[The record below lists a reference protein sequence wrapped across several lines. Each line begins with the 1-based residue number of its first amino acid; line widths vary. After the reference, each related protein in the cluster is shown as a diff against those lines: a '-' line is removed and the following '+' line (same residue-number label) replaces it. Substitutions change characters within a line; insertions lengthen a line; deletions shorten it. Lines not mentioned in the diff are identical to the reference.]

1 MVPLSRSARVLFS
14 IAVGSL
20 AAMVL
25 LYAFPPRDPRTIAL
39 GADLC
44 WTWAAAF
51 AALACF
57 ASSRRVATSEQ
68 RRTWRWMGAGC
79 VSFLAGQLVWTYYDL
94 VRAGGGAP
102 PPYPS
107 PADIGFLG
115 LYGCAIA
122 AVMTL
127 VRGQPTRRGDPE
139 LLLDAALVTFA
150 VGALAYA
157 YLVEPLLIS
166 STSVP
171 ILGLLTSIAWST
183 GPVAVL
189 WMILVQMLRRPAFP
203 AATAALLLPGVIALG
218 VGNQIYAVV
227 ALRGTYRAGGP
238 LDLTW
243 DAGLLLIGAA
253 AAIAPDYA
261 LHLQRGRTTTPEASA
276 AARFVALVV
285 GLAAMTGITI
295 ISLLQPT
302 PQPDAALIIGV
313 GMAIVAARVLYSLVV
328 SRRYAHVLEDEVA
341 NQTRSLMSSLGA
353 TASAE
358 RNLRLLMESVP
369 DAITVVDRSGYVL
382 DENTAGRTLVNA
394 FPGDLPDAGGKRRV
408 FGWLE
413 GTASRIA
420 RENLAAAF
428 DGELRRFEVPYQRP
442 DGTEGTGQVLL
453 APVREAGRIPKVLAL
468 VRDITDQ
475 RRAQTQLQ
483 QAEKLA
489 AMGQLVSGVA
499 HEINNPA
506 AIISG
511 FAQTLLLDQLTSEQR
526 ETVQMMYDEAT
537 RIGRITSNL
546 LAFARAGSKERT
558 LVELNEIVRRTFAL
572 RSYHLTT
579 LSITVNLD
587 LDDANPKAW
596 ANGSEVQQMLLNLLI
611 NAEQALTTVS
621 GGAGGAR
628 RIITIRTA
636 SAGDDGVRLQVA
648 DTGPGIPADI
658 QEKIFDPF
666 FTTKPEGMGTGLGLS
681 ICYGIVHDHGGR
693 ISVDSVPG
701 QGATFTVVL
710 PRDARTRQ
718 RATPPAAAPTT
729 AEPRTPDGK
738 LAVLLI
744 DDEEGLRRAVV
755 TFLKRRGMH
764 IVAVEDGGDALRVLR
779 REHFDVIVSDVRMPG
794 MSGGEFLE
802 RLRRDHPAMV
812 HRLIFTTGD
821 SFAPDT
827 STLLRD
833 AGVPSLVKPYD
844 FSKLEAILHQ
854 VAEAAKTST

>member
-1 MVPLSRSARVLFS
+1 MVPLSRSARVVFS
-14 IAVGSL
+14 IAVASL
-20 AAMVL
+20 VAMVL
-25 LYAFPPRDPRTIAL
+25 LYAFPPSDRRTVAL
-39 GADLC
+39 SADLC

-51 AALACF
+51 A
-57 ASSRRVATSEQ
+57 
-68 RRTWRWMGAGC
+68 
-79 VSFLAGQLVWTYYDL
+79 Y
-94 VRAGGGAP
+94 
-102 PPYPS
+102 
-107 PADIGFLG
+107 
-115 LYGCAIA
+115 
-122 AVMTL
+122 
-127 VRGQPTRRGDPE
+127 
-139 LLLDAALVTFA
+139 LL
-150 VGALAYA
+150 
-157 YLVEPLLIS
+157 EPLLIGGAP
-166 STSVP
+166 VHP
-171 ILGLLTSIAWST
+171 FGLVTSIGWSV
-183 GPVAVL
+183 GAVAVL
-189 WMILVQMLRRPAFP
+189 WMILIQMLRRPAFP
-203 AATAALLLPGVIALG
+203 AATATLVLPSVIALAIG
-218 VGNQIYAVV
+218 DQVYAVV
-227 ALRGTYRAGGP
+227 ALRGTYQAGGP

-243 DAGLLLIGAA
+243 DTGLLLLAAA
-253 AAIAPDYA
+253 AAIAPDYT
-261 LHLQRGRTTTPEASA
+261 LHLQRGRSLTHEPST
-276 AARFVALVV
+276 AARFIALVI
-285 GLAAMTGITI
+285 GLAAITGMAIVGILRTK
-295 ISLLQPT
+295 
-302 PQPDAALIIGV
+302 PDPNDAVIVAI
-313 GMAIVAARVLYSLVV
+313 GMAIVAARVLYSIGV
-328 SRRYAHVLEDEVA
+328 SRRYANILEDEVA

-358 RNLRLLMESVP
+358 RSLRLLMEAVP
-369 DAITVVDRSGYVL
+369 DAITVVDRDGHVL
-382 DENTAGRTLVNA
+382 DENTAGRTLVSA
-394 FPGDLPDAGGKRRV
+394 FPGEKRRA

-442 DGTEGTGQVLL
+442 DGSEGTGHVLL
-453 APVREAGRIPKVLAL
+453 APVREGGRIPKVLAL

-511 FAQTLLLDQLTSEQR
+511 FAQTLLLDQLTPEQR

-558 LVELNEIVRRTFAL
+558 LVELNDIVHRTFAL

-579 LSITVNLD
+579 LNITVNLD

-621 GGAGGAR
+621 GGDR
-628 RIITIRTA
+628 RAITIRTA
-636 SAGDDGVRLQVA
+636 TAGDDGVWLQLA
-648 DTGPGIPADI
+648 DTGPGIPAGI

-681 ICYGIVHDHGGR
+681 ICYGIVHDHGGG
-693 ISVDSVPG
+693 ISVESAPG

-718 RATPPAAAPTT
+718 RATPPTAAAIR
-729 AEPRTPDGK
+729 ERRTPDGR
-738 LAVLLI
+738 LSVLLI
-744 DDEEGLRRAVV
+744 DDEAGLRRAVV
-755 TFLKRRGMH
+755 NFLKRRGMH

-779 REHFDVIVSDVRMPG
+779 RERFDVIVSDVRMPG

-802 RLRRDHPAMV
+802 QLRRDHPAMV
-812 HRLIFTTGD
+812 RRLIFTTGD
-821 SFAPDT
+821 TFAADT
-827 STLLRD
+827 STLLRE

-844 FSKLEAILHQ
+844 FSKLEAVLHE